1 VRSRSIRG
9 RERSMRQAFQ
19 ALLALFGVI
28 VIGISLA
35 HFAIGPQ
42 AIIGGTAV
50 NPTMA
55 GEDRFFAG
63 LFLCSGV
70 ALLWCAIDVQRKRV
84 YVNLL
89 AAAFFV
95 GGLGRLLAVL
105 LDGAPHPFYV
115 AMLVLELALPPV
127 MVVVARRVGEP
138 ASA

>member
-1 VRSRSIRG
+1 
-9 RERSMRQAFQ
+9 M
-19 ALLALFGVI
+19 FGVI

-42 AIIGGTAV
+42 AIVGGAAV

-63 LFLCSGV
+63 MFLCSGV
-70 ALLWCAIDVQRKRV
+70 ALLWCARDVQHKRV
-84 YVNLL
+84 YINLL

-105 LDGAPHPFYV
+105 LEGVPHPFYV
-115 AMLVLELALPPV
+115 AMLALELVLPPL
-127 MVVVARRVGEP
+127 MVLVAKRVAEPTVVEAT
-138 ASA
+138 SA

>member
-1 VRSRSIRG
+1 
-9 RERSMRQAFQ
+9 
-19 ALLALFGVI
+19 
-28 VIGISLA
+28 
-35 HFAIGPQ
+35 
-42 AIIGGTAV
+42 
-50 NPTMA
+50 MA

-63 LFLCSGV
+63 VFLCSGV